1 MSTHPD
7 RNPILDAA
15 FQYINEYNWT
25 ILGVGLNK
33 RPIGEWGPGNPN
45 RYDYS
50 NSERI
55 YQLGNVPGIAV
66 VTGPSGLVIIDL
78 DNDDAIRSWADRF
91 GLPMT
96 RIAKTPRG
104 RHLYFQAPLGLHIPP
119 GTEIMP
125 GVDVRGAESY
135 AILPPSVLAAAY
147 TWHNDNPILPL
158 PDDVIDLVTEA
169 RPKRKAKILSG
180 EPFDEGGRNDHI
192 FAMACSMRAGGFDYT
207 SILAALTET
216 NKKRCVPPLDIEEVE
231 SIAESAIAYEEGNAS
246 HIDPLMSLRAKAATL
261 EPDDAPILATHAHKL
276 DTAHL
281 VDTDPDPIDWIWEGF
296 LAPGTLSMLH
306 GEGGLGKSWIAM
318 KIAEQMLQTSNPT
331 GELFGKE
338 VRPGGVL
345 ILDGENAET
354 QIHSRIHYTM
364 ITARADL
371 AYYMVNDPILGLEE
385 LTEAYLDYLINKHKP
400 RILIVDSQR
409 ALYAGDEKEQ
419 GEAGRMLRRFA
430 RWIEKYSAAFLFIH
444 HDNRG
449 GDYSGSSDINA
460 AITGCRLHLTRHTD
474 KDKTTARI
482 LTQPKN
488 RIAAEM
494 PRQEFHLNID
504 LKPRTHRAEMSG
516 INITPYISDELAQR
530 QQRLDTAKTLVLNSS
545 AGAWYRD
552 IWSAVGFEFDKDLKS
567 THLPEWNDLKDDLEA
582 AGYILEFA
590 LDKDGKR
597 RGKVRKP

>member
-1 MSTHPD
+1 MSDLHPD
-7 RNPILDAA
+7 RLPILDAA
-15 FQYINEYNWT
+15 FAYINENNWT

-33 RPIGEWGPGNPN
+33 RPIGEWGPGAPN

-78 DNDDAIRSWADRF
+78 DNDAAIRSWADRF

-158 PDDVIDLVTEA
+158 PDDVIELVTEA

-207 SILAALTET
+207 SILAALIET

-261 EPDDAPILATHAHKL
+261 DPDDAPILATHAHKL
-276 DTAHL
+276 DTRFL
-281 VDTDPDPIDWIWEGF
+281 VDTDPDPIDWVWEGF

-306 GEGGLGKSWIAM
+306 GEGGLGKSWLAM
-318 KIAEQMLQTSNPT
+318 KIAEQMLGQTGT
-331 GELFGKE
+331 LFGKTI
-338 VRPGGVL
+338 RPGGVL

-354 QIHSRIHYTM
+354 QIHSRIHYTT
-364 ITARADL
+364 INADADL
-371 AYYMVNDPILGLEE
+371 SYYMVNDPILGLEE
-385 LTEAYLDYLINKHKP
+385 LTEAYLDYLVTTHEP
-400 RILIVDSQR
+400 RLIIVDSQR

-460 AITGCRLHLTRHTD
+460 AITGCRLHLKRHTD
-474 KDKTTARI
+474 KDKTSARI

-494 PRQEFHLNID
+494 ARQEFLLDIQ
-504 LKPRTHRAEMSG
+504 LMPRTHRSTISG
-516 INITPYISDELAQR
+516 VTITPYVSDEIVLR
-530 QQRLDTAKTLVLNSS
+530 KQRLDQAMILALNTTDGSK
-545 AGAWYRD
+545 YRD
-552 IWSAVGFEFDKDLKS
+552 IWTAVGFAYDDDGVTTTHKDDWDDLKA
-567 THLPEWNDLKDDLEA
+567 DLEA
-582 AGYILEFA
+582 QGFA
-590 LDKDGKR
+590 VAS
-597 RGKVRKP
+597 RGNLGGRVWKA

>member
-7 RNPILDAA
+7 RSPILDAA
-15 FQYINEYNWT
+15 FQYINQNNWT

-33 RPIGEWGPGNPN
+33 RPIGEWGPGAPN

-55 YQLGNVPGIAV
+55 YQLGSVPGIAV

-78 DNDDAIRSWADRF
+78 DNDAAIRSWADRF

-104 RHLYFQAPLGLHIPP
+104 RHLYYQAPPGLHIPP

-135 AILPPSVLAAAY
+135 AILPPSVLAAEY
-147 TWHNDNPILPL
+147 SWHNDNPILPL
-158 PDDVIDLVTEA
+158 PDDVIALVTDTRRTRKEA
-169 RPKRKAKILSG
+169 IKSG
-180 EPFDEGGRNDHI
+180 KPFNEGGRNDHLI
-192 FAMACSMRAGGFDYT
+192 SMAGSMRNAGFDHT

-216 NKKRCVPPLDIEEVE
+216 NKTRCVPPLDIREVE
-231 SIAESAIAYEEGNAS
+231 SITESAMRYAEGNAS
-246 HIDPLMSLRAKAATL
+246 HIDPLMSLRARAATL

-276 DTAHL
+276 DTRFL
-281 VDTDPDPIDWIWEGF
+281 VDTDPDPIDWVWEGF

-306 GEGGLGKSWIAM
+306 GEGGLGKSWLAM
-318 KIAEQMLQTSNPT
+318 KIAEQMLNT
-331 GELFGKE
+331 GGNLFAKE

-354 QIHSRIHYTM
+354 QIHSRIHYTT
-364 ITARADL
+364 ISADADL
-371 AYYMVNDPILGLEE
+371 SYYMVNDPILGLEE
-385 LTEAYLDYLINKHKP
+385 LTEAYLDHLIHTHEP
-400 RILIVDSQR
+400 RLIIVDSQR

-460 AITGCRLHLTRHTD
+460 AITGCRLHLKRHID
-474 KDKTTARI
+474 KDKPNARI

-494 PRQEFHLNID
+494 ARQEFLLDIQ
-504 LKPRTHRAEMSG
+504 LMPRTHRTSISG
-516 INITPYISDELAQR
+516 VTITPYASDELVLR
-530 QQRLDTAKTLVLNSS
+530 KERLDQAMTLALNTTD
-545 AGAWYRD
+545 GVKYRD
-552 IWSAVGFEFDKDLKS
+552 LWNAVNFAYDQSGVSSSDEQKWQDLKA
-567 THLPEWNDLKDDLEA
+567 DLEA
-582 AGYILEFA
+582 QGFTVGA
-590 LDKDGKR
+590 
-597 RGKVRKP
+597 RGPLGGRVWKA

>member
-1 MSTHPD
+1 MEQHVSTHPN
-7 RNPILDAA
+7 RSPILDAA
-15 FQYINEYNWT
+15 FNYINQNNWT

-33 RPIGEWGPGNPN
+33 RPIGEWGPGAPN

-135 AILPPSVLAAAY
+135 AILPPSVLAAEY

-158 PDDVIDLVTEA
+158 PDDVIALVTDTRRTRKEA
-169 RPKRKAKILSG
+169 IKSG
-180 EPFDEGGRNDHI
+180 KPFNEGGRNDHLI
-192 FAMACSMRAGGFDYT
+192 SMAGSMRNAGFDHT

-216 NKKRCVPPLDIEEVE
+216 NKTRCVPPLDIREVE
-231 SIAESAIAYEEGNAS
+231 SITESAMRYAEGNAS
-246 HIDPLMSLRAKAATL
+246 HIDPLMSLRARAATL
-261 EPDDAPILATHAHKL
+261 EPDDAPILHTHAHKL
-276 DTAHL
+276 DTRLL
-281 VDTDPDPIDWIWEGF
+281 VDTDPDPIDWVWEGF

-306 GEGGLGKSWIAM
+306 GEGGLGKSWLAM
-318 KIAEQMLQTSNPT
+318 KIAEQMLNT
-331 GELFGKE
+331 GGQLFAKE

-354 QIHSRIHYTM
+354 QIHSRIHYTT
-364 ITARADL
+364 ISADSDL

-385 LTEAYLDYLINKHKP
+385 LTEQYLEYLINTHNP
-400 RILIVDSQR
+400 RLIIVDSQR

-430 RWIEKYSAAFLFIH
+430 RWIEKYTAAFLFIH

-460 AITGCRLHLTRHTD
+460 AITGCRLHLKRHTD
-474 KDKTTARI
+474 KDKPNARI

-494 PRQEFHLNID
+494 PRQEFLLDIQ
-504 LKPRTHRAEMSG
+504 LMPRTHRADLSG
-516 INITPYISDELAQR
+516 VTITPYTSDETVMR
-530 QQRLDTAKTLVLNSS
+530 QQRLDQAMTLALNTTDGAK
-545 AGAWYRD
+545 YRD
-552 IWSAVGFEFDKDLKS
+552 IWTAVGFAYDKDGVTT
-567 THLPEWNDLKDDLEA
+567 THRDQWDALKDDLEA
-582 AGYILEFA
+582 QGFSV
-590 LDKDGKR
+590 GS
-597 RGKVRKP
+597 RGNLGGRVWKA

>member
-7 RNPILDAA
+7 RSPILDAA
-15 FQYINEYNWT
+15 FAYINENNWT

-276 DTAHL
+276 DTRFL
-281 VDTDPDPIDWIWEGF
+281 VDTDPDPIDWVWEGF

-318 KIAEQMLQTSNPT
+318 KIAEQMLSPT
-331 GELFGKE
+331 GDLFGKPI
-338 VRPGGVL
+338 RPGGVL

-354 QIHSRIHYTM
+354 QIHSRIHYTT
-364 ITARADL
+364 INADADL

-385 LTEAYLDYLINKHKP
+385 LTEQYLDYLINKHTP
-400 RILIVDSQR
+400 RLIIVDSQR

-460 AITGCRLHLTRHTD
+460 AITGCRLHLKRHTD
-474 KDKTTARI
+474 KDKTSARI

-494 PRQEFHLNID
+494 ARQEFLLDIN
-504 LKPRTHRAEMSG
+504 LMPRTHRALMSG
-516 INITPYISDELAQR
+516 VTITPYTSDESVLR
-530 QQRLDTAKTLVLNSS
+530 QQRLDQVKTLALNT
-545 AGAWYRD
+545 ADGVKFRD
-552 IWSAVGFEFDKDLKS
+552 VWSALDFDYSDKGISS
-567 THLPEWNDLKDDLEA
+567 TDRPKWDSLKDDLELQ
-582 AGYILEFA
+582 GFTTEDRGPL
-590 LDKDGKR
+590 GGWVVKR
-597 RGKVRKP
+597 

>member
-1 MSTHPD
+1 MSDLHPD
-7 RNPILDAA
+7 RLPILDAA
-15 FQYINEYNWT
+15 FAYINENNWT

-33 RPIGEWGPGNPN
+33 RPIGEWGPGAPN

-78 DNDDAIRSWADRF
+78 DNDAAIRSWADRF

-147 TWHNDNPILPL
+147 TWHNENPILPL
-158 PDDVIDLVTEA
+158 PDDVIELVTEA

-207 SILAALTET
+207 SILAALIET

-261 EPDDAPILATHAHKL
+261 DPDDAPILATHAHKL
-276 DTAHL
+276 DTRFL
-281 VDTDPDPIDWIWEGF
+281 VDTDPDPIDWVWEGF

-306 GEGGLGKSWIAM
+306 GEGGLGKSWLAM
-318 KIAEQMLQTSNPT
+318 KIAEQMLGQTGT
-331 GELFGKE
+331 LFGKTI
-338 VRPGGVL
+338 RPGGVL

-354 QIHSRIHYTM
+354 QIHSRIHYTT
-364 ITARADL
+364 INADADL
-371 AYYMVNDPILGLEE
+371 SYYMVNDPILGLEE
-385 LTEAYLDYLINKHKP
+385 LTEAYLDYLVTTHEP
-400 RILIVDSQR
+400 RLIIVDSQR

-460 AITGCRLHLTRHTD
+460 AITGCRLHLKRHTD
-474 KDKTTARI
+474 KDKTSARI

-494 PRQEFHLNID
+494 ARQEFLLDIQ
-504 LKPRTHRAEMSG
+504 LMPRTHRSTISG
-516 INITPYISDELAQR
+516 VTITPYVSDEIVLR
-530 QQRLDTAKTLVLNSS
+530 KQRLDQAMILALNTTDGSK
-545 AGAWYRD
+545 YRD
-552 IWSAVGFEFDKDLKS
+552 IWTAVGFAYDDDGVTTTHKDDWDDLKA
-567 THLPEWNDLKDDLEA
+567 DLEA
-582 AGYILEFA
+582 QGFA
-590 LDKDGKR
+590 VAS
-597 RGKVRKP
+597 RGNLGGRVWKA